1 MIAGK
6 ILKVEIRP
14 MQAIVYHRYGSPDV
28 LELVEIPMPTP
39 AEGQVLIRVHAAS
52 VNPYDWHFL
61 RGTPSVIR
69 LFIGM
74 RSPKSPRLGADV
86 AGVVDAVGAKVA
98 PFKPGDAVFGVAKG
112 SFAEYACAASS
123 QLAMKP
129 KEISF
134 EQAACLPIAGIT
146 ALQGVRDKGRVQTG
160 QTVLINGAAGGVGIF
175 AVQIAKSLGARV
187 TGVCSTRNVELL
199 RSVGADEV
207 IDYTRED
214 FARSTQHY
222 DLLFDLVGNRPL
234 ADYLCAVQPRGTYIW
249 CGGGGPDRSTMDL
262 LARLLQNAVRS
273 RFVSQKMPGLHA
285 KINGEDL
292 AILADLVQRGTVIPV
307 VDRTYSLRETAEA
320 VLQVESGHVRGK
332 VVIAVA

>member
-1 MIAGK
+1 
-6 ILKVEIRP
+6 

-28 LELVEIPMPTP
+28 LELAEIPIPTP

-61 RGTPSVIR
+61 RGTPSPIR
-69 LFIGM
+69 LFSGM

-86 AGVVDAVGAKVA
+86 AGVIEAVGAKVA
-98 PFKPGDAVFGVAKG
+98 AFKPGDAVFGTAKG
-112 SFAEYACAASS
+112 SFAEYACAIPS

-129 KEISF
+129 QEISF
-134 EQAACLPIAGIT
+134 EQAACLPIAGVT
-146 ALQGVRDKGRVQTG
+146 ALQGVRDKGKVQPG
-160 QTVLINGAAGGVGIF
+160 QTVLINGAAGGVGTF
-175 AVQIAKSLGARV
+175 AVQIAKSLGTRV

-199 RSVGADEV
+199 RSIGADEV

-234 ADYLCAVQPRGTYIW
+234 ADYLCAVQPQGTYIW
-249 CGGGGPDRSTMDL
+249 CGGGGPDRSTMNL
-262 LARLLQNAVRS
+262 LARVLQNAVRS
-273 RFVSQKMPGLHA
+273 HFVSQKMPGLHA
-285 KINGEDL
+285 KINREDL

-307 VDRTYSLRETAEA
+307 VDRTYSLSETAEA
-320 VLQVESGHVRGK
+320 VRYVESGHVRGK
-332 VVIAVA
+332 VVINNNVSGVYSK